1 MIIKKKMNFKSAFIE
16 SSLRPFVK
24 GSEYDNLEINIDNSR
39 KPETIILEN
48 FNLNNKFHRKKYIIQ
63 LLQLQDS
70 LPSSTQQLITILKQF
85 FPKI

>member
-1 MIIKKKMNFKSAFIE
+1 MIIKKKMNFKNAFIE